1 MRHAARSILPALAA
15 MLLAAGTAAADTV
28 YKYRRPDGRTV
39 YSNRLE
45 PGLELIE
52 SFEYRFGPAKPALA
66 GTAKSDAES
75 EARIRR
81 QLDALQSAWTE
92 VQDAQGA
99 LAAAEER
106 RRTESDLQA
115 GEHPGVATGAAPPA
129 AGGVPPP
136 APPAVGG
143 PMSGHRGRPSP
154 EYVARIRA
162 LDADVAAARE
172 RLDRALRAYNQLR

>member
-1 MRHAARSILPALAA
+1 MRHAARSLLPALAA
-15 MLLAAGTAAADTV
+15 SLLACGTAAADTV

-52 SFEYRFGPAKPALA
+52 SFEYRFAPPAPARA
-66 GTAKSDAES
+66 GAAKSDAES

-81 QLDALQSAWTE
+81 QLDALQAAWTE
-92 VQDAQGA
+92 VQDAQSA
-99 LAAAEER
+99 LAEAQER
-106 RRTESDLQA
+106 QRA
-115 GEHPGVATGAAPPA
+115 GVVLEPGEWQGVASGSAPPVV
-129 AGGVPPP
+129 GGVPS
-136 APPAVGG
+136 AAAPAVGG

-154 EYVARIRA
+154 EYVARTRA

-172 RLDRALRAYNQLR
+172 RLDKALRAYNQLR